1 MAGID
6 KIYLTDYNEYK
17 HLEQFCE
24 KYDSEFFKKY
34 KYYLSCGLYDITTDI
49 FKDGKEHPISN
60 FSTEAD
66 VFIIQHLSDTDFKDM
81 PNVIARLKEQYSGDS
96 NGFDLIR
103 QHKSEYDFYQ
113 IDRSGC
119 KVILVERSNNKTLR
133 HIKREQWEQVWI
145 DVYYDRTKEYNY
157 KNSLWF
163 DYFSKTIFHRHLGC
177 KYYKHLDDGDGYYDQ
192 FLHNVSMRQVC
203 RYITQVRLKRGFYI
217 NVFCRNYQRDSNG
230 TILSITADANY
241 LFKVV

>member
-17 HLEQFCE
+17 HLEQFCDR
-24 KYDSEFFKKY
+24 YNSEFFRKH
-34 KYYLSCGLYDITTDI
+34 KYYLSCGLYDITPDI

-66 VFIIQHLSDTDFKDM
+66 VFIIQHLSDTDLKEM
-81 PNVIARLKEQYSGDS
+81 PSVVARLKEQYSD
-96 NGFDLIR
+96 FDLIR
-103 QHKSEYDFYQ
+103 QHKSEYDLYH
-113 IDRSGC
+113 IDHSGC
-119 KVILVERSNNKTLR
+119 KVKLVESSRNKTLK

-145 DVYYDRTKEYNY
+145 DVYSNRKKAEDFY
-157 KNSLWF
+157 KYWLWF

-192 FLHNVSMRQVC
+192 FLHNVSIRQVC
-203 RYITQVRLKRGFYI
+203 RYITQVRLKRGFGI
-217 NVFCRNYQRDSNG
+217 WVHCRNYRRDSNG
-230 TILSITADANY
+230 TILSVTAEADY
-241 LFKVV
+241 LFEVV

>member
-6 KIYLTDYNEYK
+6 KVYLTNYSEYK
-17 HLEQFCE
+17 HLEQFCDR
-24 KYDSEFFKKY
+24 YNQEFFKKY
-34 KYYLSCGLYDITTDI
+34 KYYLSCGLYDITSDI
-49 FKDGKEHPISN
+49 FSDGKEHPISN

-66 VFIIQHLSDTDFKDM
+66 VFIIQHLSDTDLKEM
-81 PNVIARLKEQYSGDS
+81 PSVVARLKEQYSD
-96 NGFDLIR
+96 FDLIR
-103 QHKSEYDFYQ
+103 QHKSEYDLYQ

-119 KVILVERSNNKTLR
+119 KAKLVESSCNKTLK

-145 DVYYDRTKEYNY
+145 DVYSNRKKAEDFY
-157 KNSLWF
+157 KYSLWF

-203 RYITQVRLKRGFYI
+203 RFITQVRLKRGFGI
-217 NVFCRNYQRDSNG
+217 WVHCRNYRRDSNG
-230 TILSITADANY
+230 TILSITSEADY
-241 LFKVV
+241 LFEVV